1 VPVSQPTPPP
11 AERDRRDRDEDGR
24 AAFAPRRKKG
34 FDWTPVLLLVVAL
47 LSAVIGYLLF
57 FQK

>member
-11 AERDRRDRDEDGR
+11 GDRDRNRHEDDRDS
-24 AAFAPRRKKG
+24 FTPRRKKQ

-47 LSAVIGYLLF
+47 LSSVIGYLMF
-57 FQK
+57 FKK